1 MMKLTIKH
9 ISYLFII
16 WILIII
22 TILTLLL
29 THEKDQSKLKFYKF
43 GPSDG
48 LIIMGIIIN
57 TPFKYFLIVLLS
69 FINSSVRA
77 ISHNYINPWIINNIQ
92 DEKTN
97 KSKLNKT
104 VVYQISIINTIYTWI
119 DWLLYMNILL
129 AQIDMLLYEIISD
142 IIVGCLFN
150 RYYMKTKTIKLN
162 NDENDDNLL
171 DNIV

>member
-1 MMKLTIKH
+1 MIKLTMKH
-9 ISYLFII
+9 ISYIFII

-22 TILTLLL
+22 IILTLLL
-29 THEKDQSKLKFYKF
+29 THEKDKSKLKFYNF

-57 TPFKYFLIVLLS
+57 TPFKYFLIIILS
-69 FINSSVRA
+69 FINSSIRA

-92 DEKTN
+92 NNITDKN
-97 KSKLNKT
+97 KLNKNS
-104 VVYQISIINTIYTWI
+104 VYQISIINTIYTWI

-129 AQIDMLLYEIISD
+129 AQIDMLIYEIVSEIIIST
-142 IIVGCLFN
+142 LFN
-150 RYYMKTKTIKLN
+150 RYYMTYKSFTLD
-162 NDENDDNLL
+162 NDETDEKLL